1 MKNMNDKTKKWLTV
15 AGCLVI
21 CAVLVGL
28 IGTRFRTEPP
38 QDAPL
43 PTQSSQPSDVTV
55 DPGSTTP
62 AEKEKEPVV
71 IPPDLS
77 TPAPSNNGAV
87 SSGTEQTIQPDAS
100 KPEYTEDQLTD
111 PTQKPNGDA
120 VTEQDKPV
128 EHDKVVQPT
137 TPSKPQESQP
147 QGGDTSGGKIY
158 VPGFGW
164 IDDIGEGQGTTV
176 DGDGDINKQV
186 GQMG

>member
-1 MKNMNDKTKKWLTV
+1 MKNTTKKWLTV
-15 AGCLVI
+15 AGCLVL

-28 IGTRFRTEPP
+28 ISMRFQTEPP
-38 QDAPL
+38 QDELL

-55 DPGSTTP
+55 DPGNATP

-87 SSGTEQTIQPDAS
+87 SSGTEQTIQGDVT
-100 KPEYTEDQLTD
+100 KPEPPTEDALKD
-111 PTQKPNGDA
+111 PTQKPDGEK
-120 VTEQDKPV
+120 VTEPPKNVD
-128 EHDKVVQPT
+128 HDKVVQPT
-137 TPSKPQESQP
+137 EPPKQENQP

-164 IDDIGEGQGTTV
+164 IEDEGGGGQGTTV

>member
-1 MKNMNDKTKKWLTV
+1 MKNSTKKWLTV

-38 QDAPL
+38 KDAPL

-62 AEKEKEPVV
+62 TEKEKEPVI
-71 IPPDLS
+71 IPPSTS
-77 TPAPSNNGAV
+77 TPANTDNGAV
-87 SSGTEQTIQPDAS
+87 STGTDQTIQPDVS
-100 KPEYTEDQLTD
+100 KPEPPKEEVLQNPD
-111 PTQKPNGDA
+111 QKPNGDA

-128 EHDKVVQPT
+128 DHDKVVQPT
-137 TPSKPQESQP
+137 EPPKPQESSKP
-147 QGGDTSGGKIY
+147 SGGGNSI
-158 VPGFGW
+158 PGFDNVPDAGPNQV
-164 IDDIGEGQGTTV
+164 IEV

-186 GQMG
+186 GTMD